1 MQLEW
6 NRFLDGLLEL
16 KEEQGLLWL
25 FCAVVLVVC
34 LKHAYFRKQEWPV
47 ACIVLGVLVLFPIT
61 AVVLL
66 KVYTPFYNWKDLQ
79 QLFPLVLL
87 VAFGAVELYGFLKK
101 QDVPGVCIGQ
111 HAKNIISGVCVIV
124 CLLVATNFRGLEQG
138 QKAEEHGIPLES
150 AEVFEALWQVIGEEP
165 VVLAAP
171 PEMLQY
177 ARLYEPAWRPVYG
190 RDLWSGKSAS
200 YVNSGYDW
208 EHEYYTLLEDARLP
222 EEECE
227 SLIFLINEGKAD
239 CIIVPDFWLEIM
251 SGMPEYD
258 SVRLTSSYIGIMKKD
273 LLVK

>member
-6 NRFLDGLLEL
+6 NRFLSGLLDF

-25 FCAVVLVVC
+25 FCVAVLVLC
-34 LKHAYFRKQEWPV
+34 LKHAFFSKQGWPV
-47 ACIVLGVLVLFPIT
+47 LCIVFGVLVLFPVT
-61 AVVLL
+61 SVVLL

-79 QLFPLVLL
+79 QLFPLVLI
-87 VAFGAVELYGFLKK
+87 VAFGAVELYGLLRK
-101 QDVPGVCIGQ
+101 QDVPGVGLRQ
-111 HAKNIISGVCVIV
+111 HAKNVISGGFVIV
-124 CLLVATNFRGLEQG
+124 CLLVATNFCGLEQG
-138 QKAEEHGIPLES
+138 QKADEHGIPLES
-150 AEVFEALWQVIGEEP
+150 AEVFEALWQVIGEEQ

-200 YVNSGYDW
+200 YINSGYDW
-208 EHEYYTLLEDARLP
+208 EHKYYTLLEDARLP

-227 SLIFLINEGKAD
+227 SLISLINEGKAD